1 MSTYNYEKK
10 LEYERNALAALS
22 KNDTATAF
30 DCIVLAAKFSHA
42 LALECSG
49 VIAEAYLK
57 NAEEL
62 LNSAEKL
69 HKQLNQNT
77 KTNSGT
83 ENNGNANTNQA
94 RKVHSKTK
102 LADVF
107 GMEEAKSLVKLNII
121 EPLKNPEEASKYGLT
136 LGGGLLLYGLPGTGK
151 TYFAKAIA
159 GELDM
164 PFYEMRPSEILSKW
178 VGESPQ
184 KMQAFFDEAR
194 SNPMSIIFIDEI
206 DELLSPRENAHQVT
220 QQVTNVL
227 LREFTETEKNPF
239 FLIGATN
246 YPDRLDDAALSRFKS
261 NCLEVEL
268 PNEQARR
275 FIFER
280 EFAREKAQIPVDP
293 AAIDFLVKKT
303 EGFSSRDIVG
313 AADRLIGMAF
323 IDKIDKY
330 TLEFCEKYFKDTHIT
345 SKEVQE
351 SILRFQARMGI
362 QGEKKKVINKTVTSL
377 KNNRDDNDLQVASA
391 SADDKGT
398 PPPSK
403 PDAGTP
409 AATPTPAPAA
419 PAKPVEQKDPSK
431 ITFADVKG
439 LTKAKEIVKDALIN
453 PARYPE
459 VYKNMGVIPSTGLL
473 LFGPPGTGKTM
484 FARAIANELDTEF
497 ISVSLTDIKGKNPLQ
512 TVSMISSVFAKAR
525 TAPKGAV
532 LFIDDCEEILSRP
545 GNSKAYGVSQFL
557 NEMDG
562 LKKTGNSGKVF
573 ILIATNRP
581 WMIDGALLRSG
592 RVGASVYVGLPE
604 FETRK
609 ELITAALA
617 DVILAAD
624 VDIDELAE
632 MTEGYSCAEIY
643 HGVNGGGICNLARN
657 YASKRWVKRIEENPE
672 DKNRMEPVCF
682 DDLVKAMQE
691 VIPTAVRDAERIAR
705 NEQYRDMISNTNQN
719 ALEGKS
725 DFAYSISDENEIS
738 FSTPDAEELKDIV
751 FSSKTIQD
759 TEDYRKVAESTY
771 FIYNDKYRDKLTFN
785 AYASTA
791 LYVMKRYNLTDPEL
805 TENPARPVIVLYDGF
820 NIANTAMAAIFL
832 KQYPDLV
839 IDDPAKL
846 HDFLI
851 SMCEH
856 LMKRNGKFGVPQL
869 KAMDKKYDLFP
880 DDEKALEN
888 IKILASA
895 MTSFTI
901 AHELGHIVYGDIFKF
916 NTDDNIYSRNM
927 ERSADQFA
935 ADIINGIADEG
946 IRNLFFLGAAL
957 SFINELAWTD
967 VAKSPDEDVEAST
980 HPGTIERFCNLIKNY
995 PEYAKKHN
1003 LTEETFKKCI
1013 P

>member
-22 KNDTATAF
+22 NKDAATAF
-30 DCIVLAAKFSHA
+30 DCIVLAAKFAHA

-49 VIAEAYLK
+49 VIAQAYLK

-62 LNSAEKL
+62 LNSAEAL
-69 HKQLNQNT
+69 QKQLKQASN
-77 KTNSGT
+77 NSGASQ
-83 ENNGNANTNQA
+83 NNSNEKANQA
-94 RKVHSKTK
+94 RTILSKTK
-102 LADVF
+102 LSDVF

-151 TYFAKAIA
+151 TFFAKAIA

-164 PFYEMRPSEILSKW
+164 PFYEIRSSEILSKW

-206 DELLSPRENAHQVT
+206 DELLAPRENAHEVTKQVL
-220 QQVTNVL
+220 NVL
-227 LREFTETEKNPF
+227 LREFTDTEKNPF
-239 FLIGATN
+239 FLVGATN

-303 EGFSSRDIVG
+303 EGFSSRDLVG
-313 AADRLIGMAF
+313 VADRLIGMAF

-345 SKEVQE
+345 SKAVQE
-351 SILRFQARMGI
+351 SILKFQARMGI
-362 QGEKKKVINKTVTSL
+362 QDGKKKIINQPVTPPV
-377 KNNRDDNDLQVASA
+377 NNGGDNKPQVTSA

-398 PPPSK
+398 PKSSN
-403 PDAGTP
+403 PDKETP
-409 AATPTPAPAA
+409 AVTPPAA
-419 PAKPVEQKDPSK
+419 PAKPVEKKDPSR

-617 DVILAAD
+617 DVTLAAD

-632 MTEGYSCAEIY
+632 MTEGYSCAELY
-643 HGVNGGGICNLARN
+643 HGVNGGGICNIARN

-672 DKNRMEPVCF
+672 EKNRIEPVCF

-691 VIPTAVRDAERIAR
+691 VIPTAVRDAERLAR
-705 NEQYRDMISNTNQN
+705 NEEYRDMISNTNQN
-719 ALEGKS
+719 GLDGRS
-725 DFAYSISDENEIS
+725 NFAYSVSDENEIS
-738 FSTPDAEELKDIV
+738 FSTPDAEVLKDIV
-751 FSSKTIQD
+751 FSSKTIQGTD
-759 TEDYRKVAESTY
+759 DYRKVADSTY
-771 FIYNDKYRDKLTFN
+771 FIYNDKFRDRLTFN

-791 LYVMKRYNLTDPEL
+791 MYVTKRYHLDDPEL
-805 TENPARPVIVLYDGF
+805 LENPARPVIVLYDGL

-832 KQYPDLV
+832 KQYPNLV

-851 SMCEH
+851 SMCVQ
-856 LMKRNGKFGVPQL
+856 LIKRNGKFGVPQL
-869 KAMDKKYDLFP
+869 KAMDKKYQLFP
-880 DDEKALEN
+880 DDDKALEK

-895 MTSFTI
+895 ITSFTI

-916 NTDDNIYSRNM
+916 GSDDNIYSRNM

-935 ADIINGIADEG
+935 ADTINGIDDES

-957 SFINELAWTD
+957 SFINDIAWTE
-967 VAKSPDEDVEAST
+967 VAKDPDADVESKT

-995 PEYAKKHN
+995 PEFAKKHN
-1003 LTEETFKKCI
+1003 LTEETFMKCI

>member
-22 KNDTATAF
+22 RNDAATAL
-30 DCIVLAAKFSHA
+30 DCIVQAAKFSHA

-49 VIAEAYLK
+49 VIAQAYLK

-62 LNSAEKL
+62 LNSADAL
-69 HKQLNQNT
+69 QKQLSQKAVSNSS
-77 KTNSGT
+77 NSGS
-83 ENNGNANTNQA
+83 NDNADATQV
-94 RKVHSKTK
+94 RTVHSKTK

-107 GMEEAKSLVKLNII
+107 GMEEAKNLVKLNII
-121 EPLKNPEEASKYGLT
+121 EPLKNPAEASKYGLT

-159 GELDM
+159 GELDL

-184 KMQAFFDEAR
+184 KMQAFFDQAR

-206 DELLSPRENAHQVT
+206 DELLAPREGAHEVT
-220 QQVTNVL
+220 KQVTNVL

-268 PNEQARR
+268 PNEEARR

-293 AAIDFLVKKT
+293 AAIDYLVKKT

-313 AADRLIGMAF
+313 AADRLIGLAF
-323 IDKIDKY
+323 INRIDKY
-330 TLEFCEKYFKDTHIT
+330 TKEFCEKYFKDMHIT

-351 SILRFQARMGI
+351 SISAFQARMGM
-362 QGEKKKVINKTVTSL
+362 EVKKKVISTTVTPPE
-377 KNNRDDNDLQVASA
+377 NNGGNTKQQVTSS
-391 SADDKGT
+391 SADDKGN

-403 PDAGTP
+403 PDKETP
-409 AATPTPAPAA
+409 AATPPSAPDKQPAE
-419 PAKPVEQKDPSK
+419 KKDPSRV
-431 ITFADVKG
+431 TFADVKG
-439 LTKAKEIVKDALIN
+439 LAKAKEVVKDALIN

-459 VYKNMGVIPSTGLL
+459 VYKNLGVIPGTGLL

-512 TVSMISSVFAKAR
+512 TVSMISAVFAKAR

-562 LKKTGNSGKVF
+562 LKKAGNKGKVF

-609 ELITAALA
+609 ELLTAALA
-617 DVILAAD
+617 DVPLADD

-632 MTEGYSCAEIY
+632 MTEGYSCAELN
-643 HGVNGGGICNLARN
+643 HSVNGGGICNLARN
-657 YASKRWVKRIEENPE
+657 YACNRWVQRIEKDPAE
-672 DKNRMEPVCF
+672 RARIEPVCF
-682 DDLVKAMQE
+682 DDLVKAMKE
-691 VIPTAVRDAERIAR
+691 VIPTAVRDAERLAR
-705 NEQYRDMISNTNQN
+705 NEEYRDMITNSAQN
-719 ALEGKS
+719 ETGGKS
-725 DFAYSISDENEIS
+725 NFAYSISDENEIS
-738 FSTPDAEELKDIV
+738 FTTPDAEELKDIV
-751 FSSKTIQD
+751 FSSKTIQETD
-759 TEDYRKVAESTY
+759 DYRNVAESTY

-791 LYVMKRYNLTDPEL
+791 MYVMKRYNITDPEL
-805 TENPARPVIVLYDGF
+805 TDNPARPVIVLYDGF

-832 KQYPDLV
+832 KQYPNLV

-856 LMKRNGKFGVPQL
+856 LLKRKGKFGVPQL
-869 KAMDKKYDLFP
+869 KAMDKQYQLFP
-880 DDEKALEN
+880 DDDKALEN

-935 ADIINGIADEG
+935 ADTINGIDDDG

-957 SFINELAWTD
+957 SFINELAWTE
-967 VAKSPDEDVEAST
+967 VAKGPDEDETKST

>member
-22 KNDTATAF
+22 CNDAATAF
-30 DCIVLAAKFSHA
+30 DCIVLAAKFAHA

-49 VIAEAYLK
+49 VIAQAYLK

-62 LNSAEKL
+62 LNSAEAL
-69 HKQLNQNT
+69 QKQLKQASN
-77 KTNSGT
+77 NSGASQ
-83 ENNGNANTNQA
+83 NNSNEKANQA
-94 RKVHSKTK
+94 RTIQSKTK
-102 LADVF
+102 LSDVF
-107 GMEEAKSLVKLNII
+107 GMEEAKRIVKLNII

-151 TYFAKAIA
+151 TFFAKAIA

-164 PFYEMRPSEILSKW
+164 PFYEIRSSEILSKW

-206 DELLSPRENAHQVT
+206 DELLAPREGAHEVTKQVL
-220 QQVTNVL
+220 NVL
-227 LREFTETEKNPF
+227 LREFTDTEKNPF
-239 FLIGATN
+239 FLVGATN
-246 YPDRLDDAALSRFKS
+246 YPNRLDEAALSRFKS

-280 EFAREKAQIPVDP
+280 EFTREKAQIPVDP

-303 EGFSSRDIVG
+303 EGFSSRDIIG
-313 AADRLIGMAF
+313 AADRLMGIAF

-345 SKEVQE
+345 SEAVQE
-351 SILRFQARMGI
+351 SILKFQARMGI
-362 QGEKKKVINKTVTSL
+362 QDGKKKIINQPVTPPV
-377 KNNRDDNDLQVASA
+377 NNGRDNKPQVTSA
-391 SADDKGT
+391 SADDEGT

-409 AATPTPAPAA
+409 AVTPPAA

-617 DVILAAD
+617 DVTLAAD

-643 HGVNGGGICNLARN
+643 HGVNGGGICNIARN

-672 DKNRMEPVCF
+672 EKNRIEPVCF

-691 VIPTAVRDAERIAR
+691 VIPTAVRDAERLAR
-705 NEQYRDMISNTNQN
+705 NEEYRDMISNTNQN
-719 ALEGKS
+719 GLDGRS
-725 DFAYSISDENEIS
+725 NFAYSVSDENEIS

-759 TEDYRKVAESTY
+759 TDDYRKVADSTY
-771 FIYNDKYRDKLTFN
+771 FIYNDKFKDKLTFN

-791 LYVMKRYNLTDPEL
+791 MYVMKRYRLDDPEL
-805 TENPARPVIVLYDGF
+805 QKNPARPVIVLYDGF

-832 KQYPDLV
+832 KYYPNLV

-846 HDFLI
+846 HDFLR
-851 SMCEH
+851 SMYDH
-856 LMKRNGKFGVPQL
+856 LLKRNGKFGVPQL
-869 KAMDKKYDLFP
+869 KAMDKKYQLFP
-880 DDEKALEN
+880 DDEKALEK

-935 ADIINGIADEG
+935 ADVINGIDDEG

-957 SFINELAWTD
+957 SFINEIAWTEVD
-967 VAKSPDEDVEAST
+967 KNPDEDEELNT